1 MKNLLIYSVC
11 LAVIMACNNSK
22 KTNELEQK
30 NIELQDSIKRLTMQV
45 EQKAQKS
52 SKKLQKKLR
61 YLYWANAGFWA
72 FYDDGTYTYC
82 SRCDAIQVNVR
93 NVYNDNPTGKYDI
106 IGNKLVTDDNEFII
120 GEDEYGWAMIDYEW
134 KQNLDE

>member
-45 EQKAQKS
+45 EQKAQK
-52 SKKLQKKLR
+52 K
-61 YLYWANAGFWA
+61 
-72 FYDDGTYTYC
+72 
-82 SRCDAIQVNVR
+82 
-93 NVYNDNPTGKYDI
+93 
-106 IGNKLVTDDNEFII
+106 
-120 GEDEYGWAMIDYEW
+120 
-134 KQNLDE
+134 